1 MSFERPDLPIND
13 ENKQEK
19 ESKFEAIKVLRNR
32 EYPTDFIRDKEGKLV
47 LQDPDLK
54 FINDSTYA
62 DTKEGSFLTI
72 SADPDTIFR
81 LLPAAAK
88 IKDYSTVVNF
98 SEKNNQVNKE
108 LLEGS
113 QNIGEQ
119 RVVEQSDI
127 AVLNKLAEAITN
139 DKKYKIKYNG
149 AELLSRLYEASKYQ
163 GELDIITADPIEQMD
178 KLGSGELL
186 AGRTYDNIMLPFSLY
201 TRNEQETLNFVT
213 NLKKRLNKGGR
224 VVLSDVWDWQGV
236 GGEEDYINAEDDII
250 AEKYGNPWSWKPKKL
265 FEVFNK
271 AGLVLLNKKEKEIEE
286 SEEVEKAFGGY
297 SFYTFVDKETATVGK
312 S

>member
-186 AGRTYDNIMLPFSLY
+186 AGRTYDNIIFFSAYTLPIPNIRQNNSASFIKSLFKICY
-201 TRNEQETLNFVT
+201 KIQCLLLISSV
-213 NLKKRLNKGGR
+213 KGKRKH
-224 VVLSDVWDWQGV
+224 
-236 GGEEDYINAEDDII
+236 YIII
-250 AEKYGNPWSWKPKKL
+250 SSTSQQFA
-265 FEVFNK
+265 
-271 AGLVLLNKKEKEIEE
+271 
-286 SEEVEKAFGGY
+286 
-297 SFYTFVDKETATVGK
+297 
-312 S
+312 